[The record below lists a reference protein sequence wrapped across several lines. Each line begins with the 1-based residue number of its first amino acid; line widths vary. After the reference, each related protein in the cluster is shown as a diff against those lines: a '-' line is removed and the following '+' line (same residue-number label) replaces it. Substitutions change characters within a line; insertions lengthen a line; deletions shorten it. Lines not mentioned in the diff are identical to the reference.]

1 MLKRDTR
8 RHAAKAMLKHSG
20 CYSNTLTLHMYAED
34 IKLYW
39 LRHIRRPTSQV
50 WVRIRLQTQS
60 QDATYGSGDS
70 L

>member
-39 LRHIRRPTSQV
+39 LRNVTTADFPGMGKNSI
-50 WVRIRLQTQS
+50 
-60 QDATYGSGDS
+60 ATPESGCD